1 MNTYRI
7 PHTDLKA
14 SRLAYGCMNI
24 GGRWGAAS
32 MTKDERKAAID
43 AVAAAFEHG
52 INFFDHADIYM
63 QGRSEEV
70 FAEAIAA
77 LKVPRKDMIIQSK
90 CGIRFG
96 DDPNPGDPGRY
107 DFSYEHI
114 TRSAEGILRRLRI
127 DTLDILLLHRP
138 DALMEPQEV
147 ARAFDALQRSGKVR
161 HFGVSNFTG
170 PQIAYLQAALD
181 QPLVVNQVEL
191 SLLHH
196 YLINDGVAAN
206 TKNLPSA
213 GAAGTLD
220 YCQRRDILIQ
230 AWSPVAGGALFNPPA
245 DAPDNVRRCAESDS
259 PAGAGKGHLAG
270 GHRAGLAAAP
280 SRADPAGN
288 RHHQAGPHRRQ
299 RAGRRSRAEP
309 RGVVPAVHR
318 RARRAAALMAP
329 SVARSGDRP
338 QRVLWRGPL

>member
-1 MNTYRI
+1 VQTYRI

-24 GGRWGAAS
+24 GGRWGATS
-32 MTKDERKAAID
+32 MTKEERRAAIE

-107 DFSYEHI
+107 DFSYKHI
-114 TRSAEGILRRLRI
+114 MGSTEGILRRLGI

-138 DALMEPQEV
+138 DPLMEPEEV

-161 HFGVSNFTG
+161 YFGVSNFTG
-170 PQIAYLQAALD
+170 PQIALLQAALD
-181 QPLVVNQVEL
+181 QRLVVNQVEL

-196 YLINDGVAAN
+196 HLLNDGVMAN
-206 TKNLPSA
+206 TGNVPAA

-220 YCQRRDILIQ
+220 YCQRRGILVQ

-245 DAPDNVRRCAESDS
+245 GAPDHVRRSAELVVQLARQKDTSLKAIVLGWLLRH
-259 PAGAGKGHLAG
+259 PAPIQPVIGTTKPARIAASALANVVELSREEWYRLFIAARGA
-270 GHRAGLAAAP
+270 P
-280 SRADPAGN
+280 
-288 RHHQAGPHRRQ
+288 
-299 RAGRRSRAEP
+299 
-309 RGVVPAVHR
+309 VP
-318 RARRAAALMAP
+318 
-329 SVARSGDRP
+329 
-338 QRVLWRGPL
+338 

>member
-1 MNTYRI
+1 VKTYRI

-14 SRLAYGCMNI
+14 SRMAYGCMNI
-24 GGRWGAAS
+24 GGRWGASS

-43 AVAAAFEHG
+43 AVAAAFDHG

-90 CGIRFG
+90 CGIRFAG
-96 DDPNPGDPGRY
+96 DPNPGDPGRY

-114 TRSAEGILRRLRI
+114 TRSTEGILRRLRI

-170 PQIAYLQAALD
+170 QQIAYLQAALD

-191 SLLHH
+191 NLLHH
-196 YLINDGVAAN
+196 HLINDGVMAN
-206 TKNLPSA
+206 TSNVPAA

-230 AWSPVAGGALFNPPA
+230 AWSPVAGGALFNPAA
-245 DAPDNVRRCAESDS
+245 DASDSVRRCTALVAQLAREKDTSLEAIVLGWLLRH
-259 PAGAGKGHLAG
+259 PAPIQPVIGTTKPARIAASALADAVELSREEWYQLLIAARGA
-270 GHRAGLAAAP
+270 
-280 SRADPAGN
+280 
-288 RHHQAGPHRRQ
+288 
-299 RAGRRSRAEP
+299 
-309 RGVVPAVHR
+309 
-318 RARRAAALMAP
+318 
-329 SVARSGDRP
+329 
-338 QRVLWRGPL
+338 PLP

>member
-1 MNTYRI
+1 VQTYRI

-24 GGRWGAAS
+24 GGRWDAAS
-32 MTKDERKAAID
+32 MTKDERKAAIE
-43 AVAAAFEHG
+43 AVAAAFDHG

-63 QGRSEEV
+63 HGRSEEV

-96 DDPNPGDPGRY
+96 DDPSPGDPGRY

-114 TRSAEGILRRLRI
+114 TRSVEGILSRLRI

-196 YLINDGVAAN
+196 HLINDGVMAN
-206 TKNLPSA
+206 TGSVPAA

-220 YCQRRDILIQ
+220 YCQRRDVLIQ
-230 AWSPVAGGALFNPPA
+230 AWSPVAGGALFTPPA
-245 DAPDNVRRCAESDS
+245 DASDAVRRCAALVAQLAREKDTSLEAIVLGWLLRH
-259 PAGAGKGHLAG
+259 PAPIQPVIGTTRPARIAASALADAIELSREEWYRLFIAARGA
-270 GHRAGLAAAP
+270 
-280 SRADPAGN
+280 
-288 RHHQAGPHRRQ
+288 
-299 RAGRRSRAEP
+299 
-309 RGVVPAVHR
+309 
-318 RARRAAALMAP
+318 
-329 SVARSGDRP
+329 
-338 QRVLWRGPL
+338 PLP

>member
-1 MNTYRI
+1 MQTYRI

-24 GGRWGAAS
+24 GGRWGATS
-32 MTKDERKAAID
+32 MSKDERKAAID
-43 AVAAAFEHG
+43 AVAAAFDHG

-77 LKVPRKDMIIQSK
+77 LKVPRKDMVIQSK

-96 DDPNPGDPGRY
+96 GDPNPGDPGRY

-114 TRSAEGILRRLRI
+114 MRSAEGIVRRLRI

-138 DALMEPQEV
+138 DPLMQPEEV

-161 HFGVSNFTG
+161 YFGVSNFTIQ
-170 PQIAYLQAALD
+170 QIALLQAALD
-181 QPLVVNQVEL
+181 QRLVVNQVEL
-191 SLLHH
+191 SLLHND
-196 YLINDGVAAN
+196 LINDGVVAN
-206 TKNLPSA
+206 TGQVPSA

-220 YCQRRDILIQ
+220 YCQRRGMLVQ

-245 DAPDNVRRCAESDS
+245 EASDNVRRCAELVAQLARQKDTSLEAIVLGWLLRH
-259 PAGAGKGHLAG
+259 PAPIQPVIGTTKPARIAASALADAVELSREEWYRLFIAARGA
-270 GHRAGLAAAP
+270 
-280 SRADPAGN
+280 
-288 RHHQAGPHRRQ
+288 
-299 RAGRRSRAEP
+299 
-309 RGVVPAVHR
+309 
-318 RARRAAALMAP
+318 
-329 SVARSGDRP
+329 
-338 QRVLWRGPL
+338 PLP

>member
-1 MNTYRI
+1 MKTYSI
-7 PHTDLKA
+7 PRTDLKA

-24 GGRWGAAS
+24 GGRWDATS
-32 MTKDERKAAID
+32 ITKEERKAAID
-43 AVAAAFEHG
+43 AVAAAFDHG

-63 QGRSEEV
+63 RGRSEEV

-90 CGIRFG
+90 CGIRFS
-96 DDPNPGDPGRY
+96 DTPHPGDPGRY

-114 TRSAEGILRRLRI
+114 MRSTEGSLRRLRI

-138 DALMEPQEV
+138 DPLMEPEEV

-161 HFGVSNFTG
+161 YFGVSNFTG

-196 YLINDGVAAN
+196 HLINDGVMAN
-206 TKNLPSA
+206 TGNVPAA

-230 AWSPVAGGALFNPPA
+230 AWSPVAGGALFSPPP
-245 DAPDNVRRCAESDS
+245 DAADNVRRCADLTAQLARMKDTSLEAIVLGWLLRH
-259 PAGAGKGHLAG
+259 PAPIQPVIGTTKPARIAASALADAVELSREEWYHLFI
-270 GHRAGLAAAP
+270 AA
-280 SRADPAGN
+280 
-288 RHHQAGPHRRQ
+288 
-299 RAGRRSRAEP
+299 
-309 RGVVPAVHR
+309 RG
-318 RARRAAALMAP
+318 
-329 SVARSGDRP
+329 
-338 QRVLWRGPL
+338 GPLP